1 MWRSFSSYN
10 AVLGGKR
17 RSLGQNMMKAFH
29 FLNWN
34 LWVKSKVQEEKQE
47 SENGQLRKN
56 PKSAE
61 HNKSSISDKV
71 KNESVSP
78 QSETSTGYSDDKE
91 DNSPEKDV
99 KVTQDLKV
107 KDQKSNQNKVRK
119 WSAAP
124 PGLSSAKSRERMS
137 RVETFV
143 SPSKVTLPV

>member
-1 MWRSFSSYN
+1 
-10 AVLGGKR
+10 
-17 RSLGQNMMKAFH
+17 MKAFH

-34 LWVKSKVQEEKQE
+34 LWVKSKVQDEKQE

-61 HNKSSISDKV
+61 HIKSSISDKA
-71 KNESVSP
+71 KSESVSP

-107 KDQKSNQNKVRK
+107 KDQKGNQNKVRK
-119 WSAAP
+119 WSVAP
-124 PGLSSAKSRERMS
+124 PGNIRDFPPKKDEREW
-137 RVETFV
+137 VE
-143 SPSKVTLPV
+143 

>member
-1 MWRSFSSYN
+1 
-10 AVLGGKR
+10 
-17 RSLGQNMMKAFH
+17 MMKAFH

-47 SENGQLRKN
+47 SENGQLRKK

-61 HNKSSISDKV
+61 HNKSSISDKA
-71 KNESVSP
+71 KSGSVSP
-78 QSETSTGYSDDKE
+78 QSQTSTGYSDDKE

-124 PGLSSAKSRERMS
+124 PGNIKDFPPKVEREW
-137 RVETFV
+137 VE
-143 SPSKVTLPV
+143 

>member
-1 MWRSFSSYN
+1 
-10 AVLGGKR
+10 
-17 RSLGQNMMKAFH
+17 MMKAFH

-34 LWVKSKVQEEKQE
+34 FWVKSKVQEEKQE
-47 SENGQLRKN
+47 SENGQLRKK

-78 QSETSTGYSDDKE
+78 QTETSTGYSDDKE
-91 DNSPEKDV
+91 DNSPAKDV

-119 WSAAP
+119 WSAAAPGKIRDFP
-124 PGLSSAKSRERMS
+124 PQKVEREW
-137 RVETFV
+137 VE
-143 SPSKVTLPV
+143 

>member
-1 MWRSFSSYN
+1 
-10 AVLGGKR
+10 
-17 RSLGQNMMKAFH
+17 MMKAFH

-47 SENGQLRKN
+47 SENGQLRKK

-91 DNSPEKDV
+91 DNSPAKDV

-119 WSAAP
+119 WSAAA
-124 PGLSSAKSRERMS
+124 PGKSGTFLRKKSRENESS
-137 RVETFV
+137 RNLCISLKGYSSCLKKLNEPIFNV
-143 SPSKVTLPV
+143 SQEEW

>member
-1 MWRSFSSYN
+1 
-10 AVLGGKR
+10 
-17 RSLGQNMMKAFH
+17 MMKAFH

-124 PGLSSAKSRERMS
+124 PGKIRDFPPQKVEREW
-137 RVETFV
+137 VE
-143 SPSKVTLPV
+143 

>member
-1 MWRSFSSYN
+1 
-10 AVLGGKR
+10 
-17 RSLGQNMMKAFH
+17 MMKAFH

-47 SENGQLRKN
+47 SENGQLRKK

-119 WSAAP
+119 WSAAA
-124 PGLSSAKSRERMS
+124 PGKSGTFLRKKSRENESS
-137 RVETFV
+137 RNLCISLKGYSSCLKKFNEPIFNV
-143 SPSKVTLPV
+143 SQEEW